1 MGCNSLIRLLF
12 FAYSDYVSAP
22 KPCNSVGHLS
32 FRIFTFR
39 ILTSAPYKLLVIR
52 RVWQDKIELS
62 PLNFQDKISE
72 INTLFHTCTPYGNSL
87 SLPYEPKWSCPS
99 NVEVF

>member
-12 FAYSDYVSAP
+12 STFSDYVSAP
-22 KPCNSVGHLS
+22 KPCNSVGPLS

-39 ILTSAPYKLLVIR
+39 ILISAPYKLLVTR
-52 RVWQDKIELS
+52 RVWQDNNEHS
-62 PLNFQDKISE
+62 PLIFKITYSE
-72 INTLFHTCTPYGNSL
+72 STHSFTHAPLRVILSRCLTNS
-87 SLPYEPKWSCPS
+87 KWSCPS